1 MEMIAK
7 SQLQRRKGNGQE
19 NNIQKASSKSLKA
32 LKYGKIASVGNG
44 KAVFF
49 FINDTKQTSVHTI
62 FKDKSLH
69 ATSLT

>member
-7 SQLQRRKGNGQE
+7 SKIQRRKGNGWE
-19 NNIQKASSKSLKA
+19 NNIQTASTKSLKA
-32 LKYGKIASVGNG
+32 LKYGK
-44 KAVFF
+44 AVF
-49 FINDTKQTSVHTI
+49 FINDTKQTSIHTI